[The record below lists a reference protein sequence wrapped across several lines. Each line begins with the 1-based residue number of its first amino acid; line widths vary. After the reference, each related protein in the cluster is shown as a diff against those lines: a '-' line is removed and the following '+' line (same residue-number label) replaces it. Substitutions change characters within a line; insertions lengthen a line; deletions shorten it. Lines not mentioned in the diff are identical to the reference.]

1 MYVKKKK
8 IIKIVCLCKIF
19 KLTYKLE
26 KNKDFEMYHHLLCN
40 FMYCTS
46 KIYSYYNKHHQK
58 IPENYSNLLM
68 NNINYILWHPM

>member
-1 MYVKKKK
+1 M
-8 IIKIVCLCKIF
+8 
-19 KLTYKLE
+19 
-26 KNKDFEMYHHLLCN
+26 NHHLLCN

-68 NNINYILWHPM
+68 NNIYHTILHPMQIKILVSVNNVIYITLHYNK